1 MMQQLALLAMIALFF
16 GVGSYYATDS
26 FGWFGIGNLAI
37 GSLALLF
44 AAASALRRLRGSGGG
59 ASRRVVFRG
68 ATIVVLAFGVAFGA
82 ERLAALSQIQFDWT
96 FEHAFEPSDAI
107 VKALRELPGEVR
119 VTLFYDPFDP
129 RVRRTRLLLER
140 IALEGPLTVQSKV
153 LDEHSEEVD
162 RFEVGTS
169 NTVVL
174 QLDDRFETV
183 ERPTEGTLYEALY
196 RLRSA
201 EGGVI
206 TVLRGEGEGDFS
218 RSDEIGFAGLAAALA
233 TEGYDVGSVVSAT
246 LRDIPE
252 TSDLLLV
259 VAPRRRLR
267 EETIGAIDRFLDR
280 GGALVALLEPGV
292 DNGLDAVLERFGIAS
307 PDAVVIDP
315 MRRSDQAD
323 VSALNLVAA
332 AYWDHPVA
340 RGLDA
345 NRMTYFRGARSF
357 RLRKPRIDDDLS
369 RVVESSAYAW
379 LDPDLGALERSSG
392 RFERGGL
399 DAEHQ
404 PIVVAGRYTRG
415 EQETRIVAFGDSN
428 FASNE
433 HLRTLYNLDLI
444 LNAIH
449 WAIENESD
457 ITLRPKNRP
466 APVQFPIPLTDTLQ
480 TLYGVGL
487 LVPELLL
494 IAGGIVWLRRRNA

>member
-1 MMQQLALLAMIALFF
+1 MQQLALLGVIALFF

-26 FGWFGIGNLAI
+26 LAWFGNVNVAI
-37 GSLALLF
+37 GSLALLASTAF
-44 AAASALRRLRGSGGG
+44 ALSRLRSAGGG

-68 ATIVVLAFGVAFGA
+68 ATIIVIAICVAIAA
-82 ERLAALSQIQFDWT
+82 ERLAERARIQFDWT

-107 VKALRELPGEVR
+107 IKVLRELPGEVQ

-140 IALEGPLTVQSKV
+140 IAREGPLNVASKV
-153 LDEHSEEVD
+153 IDESMDDVD
-162 RFEVGTS
+162 RFEVGSS

-174 QLDDRFETV
+174 QLEDRFETV
-183 ERPTEGTLYEALY
+183 ERLTEGTLYEALY

-218 RSDEIGFAGLAAALA
+218 RSDDVGYAGLAAALA
-233 TEGYDVGSVVSAT
+233 TEGYDVGSVISAT
-246 LRDIPE
+246 LSEVPD

-267 EETIGAIDRFLDR
+267 AEAIGAINRFLDR

-292 DNGLDAVLERFGIAS
+292 DSGLEPVLERFGIVS
-307 PDAVVIDP
+307 PDAVVVDP
-315 MRRSDQAD
+315 MRRSDEAD
-323 VSALNLVAA
+323 ISGLNPVAA
-332 AYWDHPVA
+332 AYWDHPVT
-340 RGLDA
+340 RSLDA

-357 RLRKPRIDDDLS
+357 QLTKPRPDDELS
-369 RVVESSAYAW
+369 RAVDTSGYAW
-379 LDPDLGALERSSG
+379 LDPDVSILERSSG
-392 RFERGGL
+392 KFERAGRRA
-399 DAEHQ
+399 DHQ
-404 PIVVAGRYTRG
+404 PLVVAGRYLRDG
-415 EQETRIVAFGDSN
+415 HETRIVAFGDSD

-433 HLRTLYNLDLI
+433 NLRTLYTLDLI
-444 LNAIH
+444 LNAVH
-449 WAIENESD
+449 WANENESD

-466 APVQFPIPLTDTLQ
+466 TPVQFPIPLTNTLQ

-494 IAGGIVWLRRRNA
+494 IAGGMVWLRRRNA

>member
-1 MMQQLALLAMIALFF
+1 MQQLALLGVITLFF

-26 FGWFGIGNLAI
+26 LGWFGSANLAI
-37 GSLALLF
+37 GSLALL
-44 AAASALRRLRGSGGG
+44 AASASALSRLRGSGGS

-68 ATIVVLAFGVAFGA
+68 ASIVVLAFGIAFAA
-82 ERLAALSQIQFDWT
+82 ERLAARSQIQFDWT

-107 VKALRELPGEVR
+107 VKALRELPGEVQ
-119 VTLFYDPFDP
+119 VTLFYDPYDP

-140 IALEGPLTVQSKV
+140 IAREGPLTIASKI

-162 RFEVGTS
+162 RFEVGSS

-174 QLDDRFETV
+174 RLDDRFETV

-218 RSDEIGFAGLAAALA
+218 RTDEIGFAGLAAALA
-233 TEGYDVGSVVSAT
+233 TEGYDVGSVISAT
-246 LRDIPE
+246 LHDVPE

-267 EETIGAIDRFLDR
+267 EEAIGAIDRFLDR
-280 GGALVALLEPGV
+280 GGALVALLEPGI
-292 DNGLDAVLERFGIAS
+292 DNGLDAVLERFGITS

-315 MRRSDQAD
+315 MRRSDRAD
-323 VSALNLVAA
+323 VSALNPIAA

-357 RLRKPRIDDDLS
+357 QLRKPHVDDDLS
-369 RVVESSAYAW
+369 RVVDTSGHAW
-379 LDPDLGALERSSG
+379 LEPDAGALERSSG
-392 RFERGGL
+392 HFERGEL
-399 DAEHQ
+399 RADHQ

-415 EQETRIVAFGDSN
+415 EHETRIVAFGDSD

-433 HLRTLYNLDLI
+433 NLRTLYNLDLI

-449 WAIENESD
+449 WAAENESD

-466 APVQFPIPLTDTLQ
+466 APVQFPIPLTDTMQ

>member
-1 MMQQLALLAMIALFF
+1 MQQLALLGAITLFF

-26 FGWFGIGNLAI
+26 LGWFGIGNLAI
-37 GSLALLF
+37 GSLALL
-44 AAASALRRLRGSGGG
+44 AATASALRRLRGSGGG
-59 ASRRVVFRG
+59 ASRRVIFRG
-68 ATIVVLAFGVAFGA
+68 ATIVVLAICLAIAA
-82 ERLAALSQIQFDWT
+82 ERLAAHAQIQFDWT
-96 FEHAFEPSDAI
+96 FEHAFEPSDAMR
-107 VKALRELPGEVR
+107 KALRELPGEVQ

-140 IALEGPLTVQSKV
+140 IAREGPLSVQSKI
-153 LDEHSEEVD
+153 LDEYPEEVD
-162 RFEVGTS
+162 RFEVGSS

-174 QLDDRFETV
+174 RLDDRFETV
-183 ERPTEGTLYEALY
+183 ERPTEGTLYEAFY

-206 TVLRGEGEGDFS
+206 SVLRGEGEGDFG
-218 RSDEIGFAGLAAALA
+218 RSDGIGFAGLAAALA
-233 TEGYDVGSVVSAT
+233 TEGFDVSSVISAT
-246 LRDIPE
+246 LRDVPE
-252 TSDLLLV
+252 TTDLLLV
-259 VAPRRRLR
+259 VAPRRHLR
-267 EETIGAIDRFLDR
+267 DEAIGAIDRFLDR

-292 DNGLDAVLERFGIAS
+292 ESGLEAVLERFGITS

-315 MRRSDQAD
+315 MRRSDQAG
-323 VSALNLVAA
+323 VGGLNPVAA

-357 RLRKPRIDDDLS
+357 QLRKPRIDDVLS
-369 RVVESSAYAW
+369 RVVETSGYAW
-379 LDPDLGALERSSG
+379 LDPDIGALERSSG
-392 RFERGGL
+392 RFERR
-399 DAEHQ
+399 DQRADHQ
-404 PIVVAGRYTRG
+404 PIVVAGRYLRDEG
-415 EQETRIVAFGDSN
+415 ETRIVVFGDSD

-433 HLRTLYNLDLI
+433 NLRTLYNLDLI

-449 WAIENESD
+449 WAVQNESD

-466 APVQFPIPLTDTLQ
+466 TPVQFPIPLTETLQ

-494 IAGGIVWLRRRNA
+494 VAGGIVWLRRRNA

>member
-1 MMQQLALLAMIALFF
+1 MMQQLALLAVIALFF

-68 ATIVVLAFGVAFGA
+68 AAIVVLAFGVAFGA

-153 LDEHSEEVD
+153 LDENSEEVD

-246 LRDIPE
+246 LREIPE

-315 MRRSDQAD
+315 MRRSDRAD
-323 VSALNLVAA
+323 VSALNPVAAAYWDHPVARGLDRVLERFGIASPEAVVVDPMRRSDEADRSGLNVVAA

-345 NRMTYFRGARSF
+345 NRMTYFPGARSF
-357 RLRKPRIDDDLS
+357 DLTKPQRDDELS
-369 RVVESSAYAW
+369 RVVDTSGHAW
-379 LDPDLGALERSSG
+379 LDPDVSVLERSSG
-392 RFERGGL
+392 RFERAGRRA
-399 DAEHQ
+399 DHQ
-404 PIVVAGRYTRG
+404 PIVVAGRYLRDG
-415 EQETRIVAFGDSN
+415 NESRIVAFGDAD
-428 FASNE
+428 FASNQN
-433 HLRTLYNLDLI
+433 LRTLYNLNLI
-444 LNAIH
+444 LKRRKP
-449 WAIENESD
+449 SKK
-457 ITLRPKNRP
+457 PK
-466 APVQFPIPLTDTLQ
+466 
-480 TLYGVGL
+480 
-487 LVPELLL
+487 
-494 IAGGIVWLRRRNA
+494 

>member
-1 MMQQLALLAMIALFF
+1 MQQLALLGVIALFF
-16 GVGSYYATDS
+16 AMGSYYATDS

-68 ATIVVLAFGVAFGA
+68 AAIVVLAFGVAFGA

-153 LDEHSEEVD
+153 LDENSEEVD

-233 TEGYDVGSVVSAT
+233 TEGYDVSSVVSAT

-280 GGALVALLEPGV
+280 GGALVALLEPGL
-292 DNGLDAVLERFGIAS
+292 DNGLDTVLERFGIAS

-315 MRRSDQAD
+315 MRRSNQAD

-379 LDPDLGALERSSG
+379 LDSDLGVLERSSG
-392 RFERGGL
+392 HFERGGL
-399 DAEHQ
+399 EADHQ